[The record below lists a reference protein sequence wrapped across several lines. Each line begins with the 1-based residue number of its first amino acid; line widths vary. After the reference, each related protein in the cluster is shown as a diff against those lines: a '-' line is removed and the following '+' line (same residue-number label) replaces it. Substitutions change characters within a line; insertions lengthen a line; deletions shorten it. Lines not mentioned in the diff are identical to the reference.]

1 MSAIRLLFVL
11 NGIAVAVVLPFASV
25 ILADRGFGPAA
36 IGLVM
41 ALTSVATVVSVAA
54 WGHVGDVVLGR
65 VRAMQLAA
73 LAAAGFL
80 LVFSLPA
87 PPLLI
92 GSAYVAFAACYGA
105 VVPLSDALAVNAMR
119 DPGRE
124 YGRVRSLTS
133 ASFALASIGLG
144 LVYGAFGYWP
154 AAAMFAVVA
163 IASVV
168 VGGRVPDLGRA
179 TIATRRRGGAIREA
193 IGLVYAG
200 MLAGFTFLPLRIV
213 ELGGGAP
220 EVALASAVAAT
231 VEIAA
236 MVAAGRLVPRIGL
249 RALFA
254 GSAFLY
260 VVSLAL
266 WAVLPS
272 PEAIIASR
280 VISGAGYAGLWIACV
295 MTIQQILPARLQGS
309 GQSLFTV
316 TATGVA
322 GFLANVVGGLL
333 YAGQGA
339 GVLFGLCAVVGAV
352 GILVR
357 SPDPCRAGRSPNVTL
372 SRQPPSRAHRA
383 ARARV
388 SGRSRRPF
396 SPPGAG
402 WRTRC

>member
-193 IGLVYAG
+193 FAVQPALPRVLVAIGLVYAG

-352 GILVR
+352 GILLGW
-357 SPDPCRAGRSPNVTL
+357 SALPTRAERG
-372 SRQPPSRAHRA
+372 A
-383 ARARV
+383 AR
-388 SGRSRRPF
+388 
-396 SPPGAG
+396 
-402 WRTRC
+402 T

>member
-1 MSAIRLLFVL
+1 
-11 NGIAVAVVLPFASV
+11 
-25 ILADRGFGPAA
+25 
-36 IGLVM
+36 
-41 ALTSVATVVSVAA
+41 
-54 WGHVGDVVLGR
+54 
-65 VRAMQLAA
+65 
-73 LAAAGFL
+73 
-80 LVFSLPA
+80 
-87 PPLLI
+87 
-92 GSAYVAFAACYGA
+92 
-105 VVPLSDALAVNAMR
+105 
-119 DPGRE
+119 
-124 YGRVRSLTS
+124 
-133 ASFALASIGLG
+133 
-144 LVYGAFGYWP
+144 
-154 AAAMFAVVA
+154 VA

-179 TIATRRRGGAIREA
+179 TIATRRRGGAIREAFAVQPALPRVLVA

-352 GILVR
+352 GILLGW
-357 SPDPCRAGRSPNVTL
+357 SALPTRAERG
-372 SRQPPSRAHRA
+372 A
-383 ARARV
+383 AR
-388 SGRSRRPF
+388 
-396 SPPGAG
+396 
-402 WRTRC
+402 T